1 MAQKRK
7 VVAASA
13 CLATTEGCWKMM
25 GKEETLAE
33 TEISW
38 PMTALR
44 NNWSN
49 NRATSGT
56 IWGGGGGDV
65 QNYCHWTIKYF
76 IIVTYA
82 IEPLLKS
89 QNL

>member
-1 MAQKRK
+1 
-7 VVAASA
+7 
-13 CLATTEGCWKMM
+13 MM

-44 NNWSN
+44 NSWSN

-56 IWGGGGGDV
+56 IWGGGGGGGGDV
-65 QNYCHWTIKYF
+65 QNYCHWVFYNSHICNRTTFEITKFIVIVAGNLIVLVVETILYN
-76 IIVTYA
+76 Y
-82 IEPLLKS
+82 S
-89 QNL
+89 R